1 VSTWLLPSAAAAFW
15 AGLLVRARWPGQ
27 GDAWAPMT
35 LGVAAL
41 AAAWLAVPP
50 RHEGDPL
57 AASGL
62 VPPPAEAVEAVAPE
76 EVRSHGGAPAMAL
89 LVSGVV
95 LLGVGWGL
103 LADARIQGSF
113 LVGLAPARV
122 EVEATLREDPRTTT
136 YGWRVVADVRLVRD
150 GELTVALGERVWI
163 AGDDERPRAVRGD
176 LIRAAGELEVPDDA
190 GFLEALHAKGIGVT
204 MRVSSFERLGPSPN
218 RFVRATQ
225 VAREV
230 VGRSIASVLPPRE
243 AGLLLGLALGDD
255 SGLEPGLERDFRA
268 TGLTHLLVVS
278 GGNVAMV
285 LGPVLAL
292 ATMLGL
298 ARGAQAVLGVVTV
311 AFIVVLTGLEPSVLR
326 AGTMAA
332 LVLLGVVLGRPRSTA
347 IVLSGAVLLL
357 LVLDPVL
364 VSSIAFQLSVAATA
378 GMVALAG
385 PFADRLGRWAPR
397 PVAIA
402 AGTTFAAQLGVTPIL
417 LFHFH
422 EVPGVTLPANV
433 LAAPTVAP
441 SLLLGLLA
449 AAGGMV
455 WLPLGKAAGFA
466 ALVPM
471 RVLQLIANVG
481 ARAPIAHVTSRGG
494 IAVLVIG
501 GAVVIT
507 ITLAVRTGWRPTQRA
522 RVLALAALPFVV
534 WSGAVTKGPPSQLTV
549 RFFDVGQGDAAL
561 VTSPAGATILV
572 DGGPDEDQVATELA
586 ALGVKRLDVVVA
598 SHPHADHIVGLP
610 AVLGRVPVGVVL
622 QPGCATTSAL
632 QLELDL
638 AIAEEGVEVRTPRQ
652 GDTFV
657 VGDLRVDVLSP
668 DRCWSG
674 TESDTNNDALVLR
687 VSLGGDVVLFATEP
701 EEPAQEALLEE
712 GVDLRAD
719 VLKVP
724 HHGAATSVPPFFDAV
739 AADVAVVPVGENTY
753 GHPVPSTLEALE
765 AAGSTVYRTD
775 LHGTVTVSF
784 DGGRPVVTTDKA
796 GVGPA
801 G

>member
-1 VSTWLLPSAAAAFW
+1 
-15 AGLLVRARWPGQ
+15 
-27 GDAWAPMT
+27 
-35 LGVAAL
+35 
-41 AAAWLAVPP
+41 
-50 RHEGDPL
+50 
-57 AASGL
+57 
-62 VPPPAEAVEAVAPE
+62 
-76 EVRSHGGAPAMAL
+76 
-89 LVSGVV
+89 
-95 LLGVGWGL
+95 
-103 LADARIQGSF
+103 
-113 LVGLAPARV
+113 
-122 EVEATLREDPRTTT
+122 
-136 YGWRVVADVRLVRD
+136 
-150 GELTVALGERVWI
+150 
-163 AGDDERPRAVRGD
+163 
-176 LIRAAGELEVPDDA
+176 
-190 GFLEALHAKGIGVT
+190 
-204 MRVSSFERLGPSPN
+204 
-218 RFVRATQ
+218 
-225 VAREV
+225 
-230 VGRSIASVLPPRE
+230 
-243 AGLLLGLALGDD
+243 
-255 SGLEPGLERDFRA
+255 
-268 TGLTHLLVVS
+268 
-278 GGNVAMV
+278 

-652 GDTFV
+652 GDAFV

-739 AADVAVVPVGENTY
+739 EAAVAVVPVGENTY

-765 AAGSTVYRTD
+765 VAGSTVYRTD
-775 LHGTVTVSF
+775 VHGTVTVSF
-784 DGGRPVVTTDKA
+784 DEGRPVVTTDRS